1 MKVIKLTLIAI
12 CITFLSSCGGG
23 CRPCM
28 MCDGTGSAYFELIGG
43 ETTCPDCG
51 GDGCS
56 SDGIGGDR
64 RTGPEAWEQQHGE

>member
-1 MKVIKLTLIAI
+1 MIVI

-23 CRPCM
+23 CHPCM
-28 MCDGTGSAYFELIGG
+28 MCDGKGSAYFELIGG

-56 SDGIGGDR
+56 SDGIWGDR
-64 RTGPEAWEQQHGE
+64 RAGPEEWEQKHGK